1 MSGAVRTSLQAWPRA
16 VRYARPFRGLVT
28 GSLLM
33 VVVTSLVGLLEPW
46 PMALLIDSALGDK
59 PLPGPLE
66 TLIGDGAGPRILL
79 AVAMGLLV
87 ALGINGFAAISQY
100 ISTKLEMRMVLDFR
114 SRLFQ
119 HVQRLSFGYHDDR
132 LTGEFM
138 GRINQQAQS
147 VGKVTVAIFPLLGS
161 LLTLIGMFW
170 IAYRLNPPVALVALS
185 VVPFIYLSTGYY
197 GTRIGPRVRK
207 VKGMEIRSLH
217 MVHEAMQMLR
227 VVVAFNREGHEYDKF
242 RAQGEQAVDARV
254 EVTSRQTMFSVMVSL
269 ITATGTAAVLG
280 VGAWQVI
287 NGGLTV
293 GELLVLIA
301 YISAVYKPLDTISTT
316 INSIQENLIGYE
328 MAEELLATQPEVVES
343 ESAVTMDRAEGAVE
357 FDGVSFD
364 YPGRENTLRNLSFTV
379 KPGETVAIVGPTG
392 AGKSTLAS
400 LLPRF
405 YDPSAGRIL
414 LDGTDLRDLTLES
427 LRAQMSL
434 VLQEPLLFTGSIKEN
449 IRYGRL
455 EASDEE
461 VREAARAANAHD
473 FIKRLP
479 KRYGTKLG
487 ERGAKLSGGERQR
500 ICIARAFLK
509 DAPILILDEPTSSID
524 SRTEATILEALE
536 RLAEGRTT
544 FMIAHRLSTVRSAS
558 QILVVS
564 GGEIVERGTH
574 DELLRLRSLYC
585 LLHEMQDGGRD
596 GERRRSRARPLRAR
610 PLRVRAA
617 DRRRR

>member
-1 MSGAVRTSLQAWPRA
+1 MKTSLQSWPRA
-16 VRYARPFRGLVT
+16 VRYARPFRGLIVAA
-28 GSLLM
+28 LVM
-33 VVVTSLVGLLEPW
+33 VVVTAAVGLLEPW

-66 TLIGDGAGPRILL
+66 NLIGEGAGARILL

-87 ALGINGFAAISQY
+87 ALAINGFAAISQY

-147 VGKVTVAIFPLLGS
+147 VGKVTVAIFPLISSALS
-161 LLTLIGMFW
+161 LIGMFW
-170 IAYRLNPPVALVALS
+170 IACRLNPPVALVALS
-185 VVPFIYLSTGYY
+185 VVPFIYVSTGYY
-197 GTRIGPRVRK
+197 GSRISPRVRK
-207 VKGMEIRSLH
+207 VKGMEIRSIH
-217 MVHEAMQMLR
+217 MVHEAMQMMR
-227 VVVAFNREGHEYDKF
+227 VVVAFNRERHEYDKF
-242 RAQGEQAVDARV
+242 RTQGEEAVDARV
-254 EVTSRQTMFSVMVSL
+254 EVTSRQMLFSLMVSL
-269 ITATGTAAVLG
+269 ITASGTAAVLG

-287 NGGLTV
+287 RGSLTV
-293 GELLVLIA
+293 GELLVLIS
-301 YISAVYKPLDTISTT
+301 YINAVYKPLDTISTT

-328 MAEELLATQPEVVES
+328 MAEELLATEPEVVEAGDALPI
-343 ESAVTMDRAEGAVE
+343 ERAEGAIE

-364 YPGRENTLRNLSFTV
+364 YPGREGILRELSFTV
-379 KPGETVAIVGPTG
+379 KPGEMVAIVGPTG

-405 YDPSAGRIL
+405 YDPTAGSIS
-414 LDGTDLRDLTLES
+414 LDGADLRDLTLES
-427 LRAQMSL
+427 LRGQMSF
-434 VLQEPLLFTGSIKEN
+434 VLQEPLLFTGTIKEN

-455 EASDEE
+455 DATDED
-461 VREAARAANAHD
+461 VQEAARAANAHD

-544 FMIAHRLSTVRSAS
+544 FMIAHRLSTVRRAS
-558 QILVVS
+558 QILVIND
-564 GGEIVERGTH
+564 GQIVERGNH
-574 DELLRLRSLYC
+574 DELMKLRSLYC
-585 LLHEMQDGGRD
+585 LLHDMQHQDRN
-596 GERRRSRARPLRAR
+596 GERPRPEPQ
-610 PLRVRAA
+610 PLSVGAA
-617 DRRRR
+617 AEEGSP

>member
-1 MSGAVRTSLQAWPRA
+1 
-16 VRYARPFRGLVT
+16 
-28 GSLLM
+28 M

-564 GGEIVERGTH
+564 DGEIVERGTH

>member
-1 MSGAVRTSLQAWPRA
+1 MSGAVRTSLRAWPRA
-16 VRYARPFRGLVT
+16 MDYARPFRGLIAA
-28 GSLLM
+28 SLWM

-46 PMALLIDSALGDK
+46 PMALLIDSALGNK

-66 TLIGDGAGPRILL
+66 TLIGTGAGARIVL
-79 AVAMGLLV
+79 AVALGLLV
-87 ALGINGFAAISQY
+87 ALAINGFAAIAQY

-147 VGKVTVAIFPLLGS
+147 VGKVTVAIFPLIGSALS
-161 LLTLIGMFW
+161 LLGMFW

-185 VVPFIYLSTGYY
+185 IVPFIYLSTGYY
-197 GTRIGPRVRK
+197 GAKIGPRVRK

-242 RAQGEQAVDARV
+242 RAQGEEAVDARV
-254 EVTSRQTMFSVMVSL
+254 EVTSRQMLFSLMVSL

-287 NGGLTV
+287 NGDLTI

-328 MAEELLATQPEVVES
+328 MAEELLATEPAVLES
-343 ESAVTMDRAEGAVE
+343 PKAVSIDRAEGAID
-357 FDGVSFD
+357 FQGVSFD
-364 YPGRENTLRNLSFTV
+364 YQGREGTLRDLSFTV
-379 KPGETVAIVGPTG
+379 QPGETVAIVGPTG

-405 YDPSAGRIL
+405 YDPAKGRIL
-414 LDGTDLRDLTLES
+414 LDGIDLRDLTLGS

-434 VLQEPLLFTGSIKEN
+434 VLQEPLLFTGTIKEN

-455 EASDEE
+455 EATDDE
-461 VREAARAANAHD
+461 VRDAARAANAHD
-473 FIKRLP
+473 FIKCLP
-479 KRYGTKLG
+479 QRYGTRLG

-509 DAPILILDEPTSSID
+509 NAPILILDEPTSSID
-524 SRTEATILEALE
+524 SRTEASILDALE

-544 FMIAHRLSTVRSAS
+544 FMIAHRLSTVRRAA
-558 QILVVS
+558 QILVVN

-574 DELLRLRSLYC
+574 DQLLKLRSLYC
-585 LLHEMQDGGRD
+585 LLHDMQSGGRD
-596 GERRRSRARPLRAR
+596 GERMHPGRRQPLRA
-610 PLRVRAA
+610 AA
-617 DRRRR
+617 RSNEGSR

>member
-1 MSGAVRTSLQAWPRA
+1 MSGAVRTSLKSWPRA
-16 VRYARPFRGLVT
+16 MGYARPFRRLIAASLV
-28 GSLLM
+28 M

-66 TLIGDGAGPRILL
+66 SLIGDGAGARIVL
-79 AVAMGLLV
+79 AVALGLLV
-87 ALGINGFAAISQY
+87 ALAINGFAAISQY

-147 VGKVTVAIFPLLGS
+147 VGKVTVAIFPLIGSGLS
-161 LLTLIGMFW
+161 LLGMFW

-185 VVPFIYLSTGYY
+185 IVPFIYLSTGYY
-197 GTRIGPRVRK
+197 GTKIGPRVRK
-207 VKGMEIRSLH
+207 VKGMEIRSIH

-242 RAQGEQAVDARV
+242 RAQGEEAVDARV
-254 EVTSRQTMFSVMVSL
+254 EVTSRQMLFSLMVSL

-287 NGGLTV
+287 NGDLTV

-328 MAEELLATQPEVVES
+328 MAEELLDTEPEVVES
-343 ESAVTMDRAEGAVE
+343 PKAVPIDRAEGAVTFE
-357 FDGVSFD
+357 NVSFD
-364 YPGRENTLRNLSFTV
+364 YPGREGTLRDLSFTV
-379 KPGETVAIVGPTG
+379 QPGETVAIVGPTG

-405 YDPSAGRIL
+405 YDPAEGRIL
-414 LDGTDLRDLTLES
+414 LDGVDLRDLTLES
-427 LRAQMSL
+427 VRAQMSL
-434 VLQEPLLFTGSIKEN
+434 VLQEPLLFTGTIKDN

-455 EASDEE
+455 EATDDE
-461 VREAARAANAHD
+461 VRDAARAANAHE
-473 FIKRLP
+473 FITGLP
-479 KRYGTKLG
+479 KRYATKLG

-509 DAPILILDEPTSSID
+509 DAPILVLDEPTSSID
-524 SRTEATILEALE
+524 SRTEASILEALE

-558 QILVVS
+558 QILVVN

-574 DELLRLRSLYC
+574 DQLLKLRSLYC
-585 LLHEMQDGGRD
+585 LLHDMQSGGRD
-596 GERRRSRARPLRAR
+596 GDRQHAGRRRPLRAGALASER
-610 PLRVRAA
+610 SR
-617 DRRRR
+617 

>member
-1 MSGAVRTSLQAWPRA
+1 MSGAVRTSLESWPRA
-16 VRYARPFRGLVT
+16 VRYAGPFRGLIAA
-28 GSLLM
+28 SLVM
-33 VVVTSLVGLLEPW
+33 VVITSLVGLLEPW

-66 TLIGDGAGPRILL
+66 TLIGDGAAARIVL
-79 AVAMGLLV
+79 AVALGLLV
-87 ALGINGFAAISQY
+87 ALAINGFAAISQH

-147 VGKVTVAIFPLLGS
+147 VGKVTVAIFPLIGSALS
-161 LLTLIGMFW
+161 LLGMFW

-185 VVPFIYLSTGYY
+185 IVPFIYLSTGYY
-197 GTRIGPRVRK
+197 GTKIGPRVRK
-207 VKGMEIRSLH
+207 VKGMEIRSIH

-242 RAQGEQAVDARV
+242 RAQGEEAVDARV
-254 EVTSRQTMFSVMVSL
+254 DVTSRQMMFSLMVSL

-287 NGGLTV
+287 NGDLTV
-293 GELLVLIA
+293 GELLVLIS

-328 MAEELLATQPEVVES
+328 MAEELLDTEPEVVES
-343 ESAVTMDRAEGAVE
+343 PKAVSIGRSEGAVE
-357 FDGVSFD
+357 FHGVSFD
-364 YPGRENTLRNLSFTV
+364 YPGRAGTLRDLSFTV
-379 KPGETVAIVGPTG
+379 QPGETVAIVGPTG

-405 YDPSAGRIL
+405 YDPAEGRIV
-414 LDGTDLRDLTLES
+414 LDGIDLRDITFES
-427 LRAQMSL
+427 LRSQMSL
-434 VLQEPLLFTGSIKEN
+434 VLQEPLLFTGTIKEN

-455 EASDEE
+455 DATDDEI
-461 VREAARAANAHD
+461 RDAARAANAHE
-473 FIKRLP
+473 FIKDLP
-479 KRYGTKLG
+479 KRYATKLG

-509 DAPILILDEPTSSID
+509 DAPILVLDEPTSSID
-524 SRTEATILEALE
+524 SRTEASILEALE

-574 DELLRLRSLYC
+574 DELLKLRSLYC
-585 LLHEMQDGGRD
+585 LLHEMQSGGRQGD
-596 GERRRSRARPLRAR
+596 RQRAGRRRPLGVGAGSDEGS
-610 PLRVRAA
+610 P
-617 DRRRR
+617 